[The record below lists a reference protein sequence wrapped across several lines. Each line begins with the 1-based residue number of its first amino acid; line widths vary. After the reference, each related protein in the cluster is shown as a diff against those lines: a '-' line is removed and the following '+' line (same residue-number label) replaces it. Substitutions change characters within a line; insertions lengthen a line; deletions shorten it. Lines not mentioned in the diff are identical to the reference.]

1 MMGNKKLSEI
11 KAEVV
16 ALLNRL
22 SGGSPKKWL
31 NREIQMAKKNPNR
44 DEQALRMLL
53 AALEVEA
60 RKVSRANKRP
70 AVRKRKAAKQ

>member
-11 KAEVV
+11 KAEVI
-16 ALLNRL
+16 ALLDRL

-31 NREIQMAKKNPNR
+31 DREIKMAKKDPNR
-44 DEQALRMLL
+44 DEQTLRMLL
-53 AALEVEA
+53 AALESES

-70 AVRKRKAAKQ
+70 TVRKR

>member
-53 AALEVEA
+53 AALESEA

-70 AVRKRKAAKQ
+70 AVRKR